1 MKTKIVLLAL
11 LVLASF
17 CHAQEELPT
26 IVPDRPGI
34 TFGTEVM
41 PLHKLGWDNGFCY
54 ERLPDGS
61 PSITLNSTIFR
72 YGIFENVELRLGTDF
87 LLFNDLSPAI
97 GIAPL
102 TFGVKTSLFEGTE
115 ILPSVGVL
123 AELQSPHI
131 GTKELLPSHLAPS
144 LYLLFE
150 HAWDNGLWLC
160 YNVGEEWDGDT
171 PEPTTMLGI
180 VLGYGL
186 TDEVGIYCDFYNYLH
201 SEGNQHLTELGATW
215 LVNRRLQLDLE
226 VTLDLQNLKDYVGI
240 GCGVSWMIN

>member
-54 ERLPDGS
+54 EHMPDGS

-131 GTKELLPSHLAPS
+131 GTKELLAAHLAPS
-144 LYLLFE
+144 LYLLF
-150 HAWDNGLWLC
+150 ATTSGKNGT
-160 YNVGEEWDGDT
+160 ET
-171 PEPTTMLGI
+171 PLSPLPCLASYSDMASLMKWEFTAISTITSILK
-180 VLGYGL
+180 
-186 TDEVGIYCDFYNYLH
+186 
-201 SEGNQHLTELGATW
+201 AT
-215 LVNRRLQLDLE
+215 N
-226 VTLDLQNLKDYVGI
+226 T
-240 GCGVSWMIN
+240 